1 MMTATT
7 RKTSFENKHLR
18 SCDYFAV
25 IPSCWHS
32 TMLAKYNQT
41 GLACAY
47 LRLYAQ
53 VVVKTVNVRI
63 LRCCSAE
70 DCTRLF

>member
-7 RKTSFENKHLR
+7 RKMSFEKKHLR

-32 TMLAKYNQT
+32 TAMLAKYTQT
-41 GLACAY
+41 GLVCAPIQ
-47 LRLYAQ
+47 RLNICGRML
-53 VVVKTVNVRI
+53 K
-63 LRCCSAE
+63 LSSKP
-70 DCTRLF
+70 

>member
-32 TMLAKYNQT
+32 TMLAKYTQT
-41 GLACAY
+41 GLVCAPIY
-47 LRLYAQ
+47 RLNICGCML
-53 VVVKTVNVRI
+53 K
-63 LRCCSAE
+63 L
-70 DCTRLF
+70 